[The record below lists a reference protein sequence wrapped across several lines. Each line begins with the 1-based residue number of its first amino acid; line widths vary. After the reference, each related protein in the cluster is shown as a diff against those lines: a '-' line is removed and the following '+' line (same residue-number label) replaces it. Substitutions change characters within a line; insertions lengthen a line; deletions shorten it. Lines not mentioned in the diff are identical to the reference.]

1 MQINNKSIIIL
12 LATYN
17 GEKYVQEQLDSII
30 SNKYP
35 NMRII
40 ISDDGSKDKTLDIL
54 EKFAKQYPFISVIN
68 HSTAL
73 HGAFHN
79 FANLIQ
85 YVSEQNLQAD
95 YYMFSDQDD
104 VWKSDKIEKSLL
116 EIQKY
121 DSGIPA
127 LVYTSKQYVDENL
140 NPIDFTIKAEAE
152 FDINILHQ
160 NKTYGCTFIFNNL
173 LMEKLDSKAPV
184 FFVNYDHYTAMQAY
198 LFGKVIY
205 LTEKTIMYRQ
215 HGNNVSGCV
224 NKSFLDRVS
233 VRKKYRNNI
242 MLYKALISYT
252 FQYKDLLPEKDRR
265 IIETLQKGIASRLY
279 LFFASLNCRIHKNS
293 VLGTVQFY
301 LAILFC

>member
-1 MQINNKSIIIL
+1 MSKINKSIILL

-17 GEKYVQEQLDSII
+17 GEKYIREQLESII
-30 SNKYP
+30 SSKYP
-35 NMRII
+35 NLRII
-40 ISDDGSKDKTLDIL
+40 VSDDGSKDKTLDIL
-54 EKFAKQYPFISVIN
+54 EMFAKQYPYISVIK
-68 HSTAL
+68 HSTEP
-73 HGAFHN
+73 HGAFYN

-85 YVSEQNLQAD
+85 YVKEQNLQAD

-104 VWKSDKIEKSLL
+104 VWKADKIEKSLL
-116 EIQKY
+116 EIQKH
-121 DSGIPA
+121 DSAIPI

-140 NPIDFTIKAEAE
+140 NPIDFKIKSEEE

-173 LMEKLDSKAPV
+173 VMEKLDSKAPV
-184 FFVNYDHYTAMQAY
+184 FFVNYDHYTSFQAY

-205 LTEKTIMYRQ
+205 LPEKTIMYRQ

-224 NKSFLDRVS
+224 NKSFLDRIS
-233 VRKKYRNNI
+233 IRKKYKSNI
-242 MLYKALISYT
+242 MLFKELISYS
-252 FQYKDLLPEKDRR
+252 FQYKDFLSEKDRS
-265 IIETLQKGIASRLY
+265 IIETLQKGIASRIH

-293 VLGTVQFY
+293 ILGTIQFY